1 MNKTK
6 TQKEKISLT
15 DLNLTE
21 LNLQAKQINSDITKM
36 RLEKNVGRLKNS
48 RSIFNMRK
56 QLARI
61 MTEINVKSK
70 LNSVKSGV
78 SV

>member
-1 MNKTK
+1 MSKTQP
-6 TQKEKISLT
+6 QKEKISLT

-21 LNLQAKQINSDITKM
+21 LNQQAKQIISDMTKM